1 MRNQA
6 IDSELLYPYLGL
18 SYLLLHTSAF
28 LSQIGLVGAIP
39 LFFSAA
45 VYLSYSFLYLLPVIL
60 LLAGL
65 KTILSLPA
73 MKRFPDKI
81 HVHKFLT

>member
-18 SYLLLHTSAF
+18 SYLLLLLNTSAF
-28 LSQIGLVGAIP
+28 LSEIGRVVVIP

-45 VYLSYSFLYLLPVIL
+45 VYLSFSFLYLLPVIC
-60 LLAGL
+60 
-65 KTILSLPA
+65 
-73 MKRFPDKI
+73 FWQ
-81 HVHKFLT
+81 V